1 MEVARVRHFLL
12 PEAVPMNAPNIRQL
26 ALDCLRESSVAA
38 KLRRTAEAW
47 RLIEQGGWTTV
58 GDDEPAVV
66 RIESPGR
73 PPAPVLVAP
82 AQLAQRKLNNIEGR
96 AALVHAVAHI
106 EFNAINLAWDAVYR
120 FPGMP
125 ADFYRDWAS
134 VAADEARHFQL
145 LAARLARMNYCYGD
159 FPAHDG
165 LWQMALDT
173 DHDPLVRMA
182 LVPRVLEARGL
193 DVTPGM
199 IERLNRVGDSQ
210 TVDALD
216 VILREEVRHVAIGS
230 RWFSYLCGRRS
241 LDPATEFLRL
251 VREHAVVLRLPFNQ
265 AARLAAG
272 FAAAELDA
280 LCEYAR

>member
-1 MEVARVRHFLL
+1 MLV
-12 PEAVPMNAPNIRQL
+12 PNIRQL
-26 ALDCLRESSVAA
+26 ALDCLRESSVQA
-38 KLRRTAEAW
+38 KLASTAEAW
-47 RLIEQGGWTTV
+47 RLIGQGACEVPGNDT
-58 GDDEPAVV
+58 PAVV
-66 RIESPGR
+66 RIEHPGR
-73 PPAPVLVAP
+73 PAEPVLVAP
-82 AQLAQRKLNNIEGR
+82 AQLAQRKLNSVEGR

-125 ADFYRDWAS
+125 ADYYLDWAS
-134 VAADEARHFQL
+134 VAVDEARHFRL
-145 LAARLARMNYCYGD
+145 LAARLEQLGYRYGD

-199 IERLNRVGDSQ
+199 IDRLRRVGDEE
-210 TVDALD
+210 TVAALE
-216 VILREEVRHVAIGS
+216 VILREEVRHVEIGS
-230 RWFSYLCGRRS
+230 RWFAFLCAKHG
-241 LDPATEFLRL
+241 LAPAPEFLRL
-251 VREHAVVLRLPFNQ
+251 LREHAVVLRLPFNQ

-272 FAAAELDA
+272 FAPDELDSLTA
-280 LCEYAR
+280 YAA

>member
-1 MEVARVRHFLL
+1 MI
-12 PEAVPMNAPNIRQL
+12 APDIRQL
-26 ALDCLRESSVAA
+26 ALDCLRESSVEA
-38 KLRRTAEAW
+38 KLQRTAEAW
-47 RLIEQGGWTTV
+47 RLIEPGGWPV
-58 GDDEPAVV
+58 PAGEAPWGV
-66 RIESPGR
+66 RIEHPGR
-73 PPAPVLVAP
+73 PAAPVLVAP
-82 AQLAQRKLNNIEGR
+82 AQLAQRKLHHAEGR

-125 ADFYRDWAS
+125 ADYYLDWAS
-134 VAADEARHFQL
+134 VAADEARHFRL
-145 LAARLARMNYCYGD
+145 LAARLADLGHAYGD

-199 IERLNRVGDSQ
+199 IERLRRVGDDE
-210 TVDALD
+210 TVAVLD

-230 RWFSYLCGRRS
+230 RWFSFLCNQRS
-241 LDPATEFLRL
+241 LDPAAEFLRL

-265 AARLAAG
+265 TARLAAG
-272 FAAAELDA
+272 FASAELEA
-280 LCEYAR
+280 LSAHAR